1 MNTLFIVLTLLIS
14 IFLLLTKGRRSPKR
28 VPPGSLGIPIVGHSL
43 HLLRAMR
50 ANTAE
55 KWLQQRIQKYGP
67 ISKLSLFGKPT
78 VFIHGKD
85 ANKFVFTSDS
95 STLSNSQPQSVKKLL
110 GDRCLLELSGQDHKR
125 VRDALG
131 LFLKPESL
139 KSYVGKMD
147 EEVRMHIAT
156 HWEGKQEVKVLPL
169 MKTLT
174 FNIICALLFGIERG
188 ARREKLVDWFQE
200 MIEGMWSIPI
210 NLPFTRYNRSLQAS
224 ASIRNMMKHL
234 IGEKRRELAKKGV
247 NPHKDLISCML
258 SIRDE
263 NNREVIDENEIMDNV
278 MLVMT
283 AGHDTSSVLITFLV
297 RILANDPSIYA
308 AILKEQEQI
317 AQSKQKGELLTW
329 DDLAKMKYSWR
340 VAQETLRLVS
350 PIFGGFRKAV
360 KDIEYDGYLIPKGW
374 QIFWVTNMTHM
385 DSSIFPESSKFD
397 PARFNNQAS
406 IPPYCFIPFGG
417 GPRICP
423 GYEFARIETLITI
436 HHLVTQFTWKLLA
449 DNFFK
454 RDPMPVPTEGL
465 PIQIMPKTNITS

>member
-1 MNTLFIVLTLLIS
+1 MNTLFIVLTLLIP

-55 KWLQQRIQKYGP
+55 KWLQQRIQIYGP

-147 EEVRMHIAT
+147 EEVRMHIAM

-200 MIEGMWSIPI
+200 MMEGMWSIPI

-224 ASIRNMMKHL
+224 ASIRNMTKDL
-234 IGEKRRELAKKGV
+234 IGEKRMELAKKGV

-258 SIRDE
+258 STRDE
-263 NNREVIDENEIMDNV
+263 NNREVINENEIMDNV

-283 AGHDTSSVLITFLV
+283 AGHDTSSILIT
-297 RILANDPSIYA
+297 
-308 AILKEQEQI
+308 
-317 AQSKQKGELLTW
+317 
-329 DDLAKMKYSWR
+329 
-340 VAQETLRLVS
+340 
-350 PIFGGFRKAV
+350 
-360 KDIEYDGYLIPKGW
+360 
-374 QIFWVTNMTHM
+374 
-385 DSSIFPESSKFD
+385 
-397 PARFNNQAS
+397 
-406 IPPYCFIPFGG
+406 
-417 GPRICP
+417 CP
-423 GYEFARIETLITI
+423 
-436 HHLVTQFTWKLLA
+436 
-449 DNFFK
+449 NF
-454 RDPMPVPTEGL
+454 
-465 PIQIMPKTNITS
+465 S